1 MMRISALRR
10 GIAAARP
17 MSKGMQLSP
26 AMTCRTIINLPNLPE
41 DENINWS
48 KELLSGFFKLLVFC
62 TVYTGASNYVAD
74 SMEASAKA
82 NEEKMDAHYRAK
94 FAAEAAAAKA

>member
-1 MMRISALRR
+1 M
-10 GIAAARP
+10 
-17 MSKGMQLSP
+17 
-26 AMTCRTIINLPNLPE
+26 
-41 DENINWS
+41 
-48 KELLSGFFKLLVFC
+48 LVFC

-82 NEEKMDAHYRAK
+82 NEEKLDAHYRAK